1 MKRTNILMIL
11 ITTSKN
17 ERFKTELKNT
27 LSSIFLR
34 VRKFVF
40 FIKNKSNFKQ
50 EVHPIAIFNDL
61 ILCFLHATY
70 LFLYVMLILLS
81 VKSLDIRL

>member
-40 FIKNKSNFKQ
+40 FIKNNSNFKQ